1 MPLMNLAKSLRKV
14 RKSSEKT
21 SKERKGSDEESEEED
36 GFSNF
41 SHESESKK
49 EVDGEGIDVPA
60 PGEFK
65 QEYVEEENEQANL
78 TDVDVKYPLMPKNP
92 DKGDK
97 VYAWAHIE
105 WVEEEEELVYK
116 VIEPNKTPKLD
127 EKIER
132 ITEIMERSFDIDFNQ
147 LEGGEAD
154 EYLKEKIDMIV
165 NKYDIKLSDK
175 QREIVRYYT
184 KRDFAGLGKLEPL
197 MNDTEVEDI
206 SCDGTEIPVYVYHRN
221 PRYGSIKT
229 NLNWTDEDEL
239 NRFVMKLSQRCG
251 RSISVS
257 SPLLDGSLPDG
268 SRVQAT
274 LATDIARK
282 GSNFTIRRFTED
294 PLTPIHM
301 MDYETE
307 NAQMLSYLW
316 TLIENGKSTLVC
328 GTTGAG
334 KTSQLNSLS
343 MFIRP
348 DKKIVSIEDTPELRL
363 PHDHWVPEVARSGF
377 GSSTGEGGEVSMDNL
392 LKESLRQR
400 PEYIIVGEVRGEEAY
415 ILFQQMAT
423 GHTGLSTIH
432 ADSIEMLMDRLT
444 TEPISLSPS
453 LIETLDCI
461 MLIKRIRRD
470 GTYIRRITGVYEVLG
485 FDERKGIDVNKV
497 FGWDSQNDQY
507 KKENSSMLLKK
518 IADQKGIEDGKIK
531 KELMN
536 RQRVLEYMQEEQIKH
551 YREVGDIISRYY
563 SDQNSVMQEIDQTFN
578 SSDGER

>member
-1 MPLMNLAKSLRKV
+1 MPNANLLNIIGNLRKV
-14 RKSSEKT
+14 KHPEAFEK
-21 SKERKGSDEESEEED
+21 KEEESD
-36 GFSNF
+36 
-41 SHESESKK
+41 
-49 EVDGEGIDVPA
+49 VDEGEGIELPS

-65 QEYVEEENEQANL
+65 EEYVEETTDDEDL
-78 TDVDVKYPLMPKNP
+78 TDVDITYPLVPADP
-92 DKGDK
+92 DEGEM
-97 VYAWAHIE
+97 VYAWAHIHWNE
-105 WVEEEEELVYK
+105 REGELVYE
-116 VIEPNKTPKLD
+116 VVEPERTPELD
-127 EKIER
+127 QKIEH
-132 ITEIMERSFDIDFNQ
+132 ITDIMERSFDIDFNQ

-154 EYLKEKIDMIV
+154 EYLTEKIDMIV
-165 NKYDIKLSDK
+165 DKYDISLTDE
-175 QREIVRYYT
+175 QREVVRYYT
-184 KRDFAGLGKLEPL
+184 KRDFAGLGKLQPL

-206 SCDGTEIPVYVYHRN
+206 SCDGVDIPVYAYHRN
-221 PRYGSIKT
+221 PQYGSVKT
-229 NLNWTDEDEL
+229 NIEWHSQDEL
-239 NRFVMKLSQRCG
+239 DSFVMKLAQRCG

-316 TLIENGKSTLVC
+316 TLVEHGKSTLVC

-334 KTSQLNSLS
+334 KTSQLNALSL
-343 MFIRP
+343 FIRP
-348 DKKIVSIEDTPELRL
+348 EKKIVSIEDTPELRL

-377 GSSTGEGGEVSMDNL
+377 GSSAESGGEVSMDNL

-432 ADSIEMLMDRLT
+432 ADSLEMLMDRLT
-444 TEPISLSPS
+444 TDPINLSGS

-470 GTYIRRITGVYEVLG
+470 GSYIRRITGLYEVLG
-485 FDERKGIDVNKV
+485 YDKRRGIDSNKV
-497 FGWDSQNDQY
+497 FGWDPQNDQY
-507 KKENSSMLLKK
+507 RTENKSVLLKD
-518 IADQKGIEDGKIK
+518 IADQSGIDYSKIK
-531 KELMN
+531 RDLRNK
-536 RQRVLEYMQEEQIKH
+536 QHVLNYMQEEQIKH

-563 SDQNSVMQEIDQTFN
+563 SDPKSVMEDVGQTFN
-578 SSDGER
+578 SQDDELEVKDA

>member
-1 MPLMNLAKSLRKV
+1 
-14 RKSSEKT
+14 
-21 SKERKGSDEESEEED
+21 
-36 GFSNF
+36 
-41 SHESESKK
+41 
-49 EVDGEGIDVPA
+49 
-60 PGEFK
+60 
-65 QEYVEEENEQANL
+65 
-78 TDVDVKYPLMPKNP
+78 
-92 DKGDK
+92 
-97 VYAWAHIE
+97 
-105 WVEEEEELVYK
+105 
-116 VIEPNKTPKLD
+116 
-127 EKIER
+127 
-132 ITEIMERSFDIDFNQ
+132 
-147 LEGGEAD
+147 
-154 EYLKEKIDMIV
+154 
-165 NKYDIKLSDK
+165 
-175 QREIVRYYT
+175 
-184 KRDFAGLGKLEPL
+184 

-206 SCDGTEIPVYVYHRN
+206 SCDGTNIPVYAYHRN
-221 PRYGSIKT
+221 PQYGSIKT
-229 NLNWTDEDEL
+229 SIEWEEDEEL
-239 NRFVMKLSQRCG
+239 DSFVMKLAQRCG

-316 TLIENGKSTLVC
+316 TLVEHGQSTLVC

-343 MFIRP
+343 LFIRP
-348 DKKIVSIEDTPELRL
+348 EKKIVSIEDTPELRL

-377 GSSTGEGGEVSMDNL
+377 GSSAEGGGEVSMDNL

-432 ADSIEMLMDRLT
+432 ADSLDMLMDRLT
-444 TEPISLSPS
+444 TDPINLSGS

-470 GTYIRRITGVYEVLG
+470 GSYIRRITGLYEVLG
-485 FDERKGIDVNKV
+485 YEDRTGIDANKV
-497 FGWDSQNDQY
+497 FGWDPQNDEY
-507 KKENSSMLLKK
+507 NVENPSVLLKQ
-518 IADQKGIEDGKIK
+518 IANQSGIKDEKIK
-531 KELMN
+531 KDLKN
-536 RQRVLEYMQEEQIKH
+536 KQHVLNYMQEEQIKH

-563 SDQNSVMQEIDQTFN
+563 SDPKSVMEEVGKTFN
-578 SSDGER
+578 SNKDDIEVKDAE